1 MLLSLL
7 VNQLAKPSAPRAAPR
22 GPITRTN
29 ADAVNVVL
37 QATARKISEQGKDT
51 LTDAEKR
58 IWNTAVVI
66 FFMTGDS
73 KINVPPDARVTS
85 WGAAAAGFREM
96 GHPKLAE
103 CVRSM
108 VVELAYRADLH
119 GRDQTA
125 NSASLLRIAELKRN
139 FQTIEAEVDLSGELG
154 ELIHRLYESG

>member
-85 WGAAAAGFREM
+85 WGAAAAGFR
-96 GHPKLAE
+96 
-103 CVRSM
+103 
-108 VVELAYRADLH
+108 
-119 GRDQTA
+119 
-125 NSASLLRIAELKRN
+125 
-139 FQTIEAEVDLSGELG
+139 
-154 ELIHRLYESG
+154 